1 MYWAGERLGKER
13 LKTAYAFKR
22 LLQQNGWE
30 PLGTDFPVEDISP
43 IKTFYAA
50 AIRKDARGWPADGF
64 QIENALTR
72 EEALK
77 GMTIWAAKA
86 QFDEDEKGSLEKGK
100 AADFVILNEDIM
112 KTPPEKLLQ
121 AQVLKTFVNGEK
133 VYERK

>member
-1 MYWAGERLGKER
+1 
-13 LKTAYAFKR
+13 